1 MWACEIFTARLEVDR
16 MKSQASLL
24 ERTVINDQKLIE
36 EFTFDCGLRKLS
48 EESIRSYKSVLKTT
62 STFLGHN
69 KLSLLNLDKYTL
81 KQLLNYLTNDRGF
94 CVQTLE
100 NYFSALS
107 SFYDYLAYEGL
118 TDRNPILP
126 FRKRYIRQY
135 KADGH
140 SLDQR
145 RKLIS
150 VEQMSMLINS
160 ILDPRD
166 KAIVT
171 LLAKTGIRRKELIN
185 IDIDDIDSEEQSIR
199 LKPHP
204 KRSNLTVF
212 FDDECARILRRW
224 LSARKNYNVALG
236 CNALFVGEQGERLGR
251 HGVYSIVTK
260 HAERVGLHNPKS
272 EKMEDHFSP
281 HCCRHWFTTHLRR
294 NGLRREFLKEL
305 RGDARKEAVD
315 IYDHIDKKELRIA
328 YLAAVPLLGID

>member
-1 MWACEIFTARLEVDR
+1 VDR

-24 ERTVINDQKLIE
+24 ERTVINEQKLIE
-36 EFTFDCGLRKLS
+36 EFIFDCGLRKLS

-94 CVQTLE
+94 CVKTLE

-185 IDIDDIDSEEQSIR
+185 IDIDDIDWEEQSIR

-224 LSARKNYNVALG
+224 LIARKNYNVALG

-294 NGLRREFLKEL
+294 NGLRREYLKEL

-315 IYDHIDKKELRIA
+315 IYDHIDKKELRRA
-328 YLAAVPLLGID
+328 YLAAIPLLGID